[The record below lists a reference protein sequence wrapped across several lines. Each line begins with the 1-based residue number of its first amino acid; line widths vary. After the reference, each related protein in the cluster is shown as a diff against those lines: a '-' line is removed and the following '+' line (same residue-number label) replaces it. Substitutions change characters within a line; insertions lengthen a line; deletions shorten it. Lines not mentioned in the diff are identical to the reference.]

1 MAIEAGQQLLH
12 YRLVAKIG
20 EGGMGEVYVAE
31 DAKLHRRVALKVLPQ
46 EMAADPERRGRFQRE
61 ARAVAALNHPNIV
74 TVHSVEEADGVNFI
88 TMELIEGKT
97 LTEVLPRK
105 GFTPSRLLEIAI
117 PLADAVSSAHRTGIT
132 HRDLKP
138 DNIMIDGEGR
148 LRVLDFGLAKLHD
161 TAVFEEGETH
171 AATASAATGEG
182 RILGTV
188 AYMSPEQAEGKPV
201 DSRTDIF
208 SLGSVLY
215 EMATGERPFRG
226 DTSMSTIG
234 AILKDQP
241 APVTEL
247 NRSLPRHLGR
257 IVRRCLAKEPDRRYQ
272 TALDLRNELEEL
284 KAEIDSG
291 EQAPVAESVKP
302 QPWYGSRNLALVA
315 VVFAAILVGVFTVR
329 SLLLLNGVGDSDAKL
344 IPAETQRI
352 TFTTGPEFSGD
363 LSPGSEFLVY
373 AHTKYGTMDL
383 YVQPRTGGPGVR
395 LTQGVGDEDHPRWS
409 RNGTQIAYL
418 AGEGTSCEVF
428 TISPLGG
435 PSSRLADTRLPYIHS
450 FWDAMEALG
459 DRPWSVNDESLL
471 FAKMLDTGGVAIF
484 QVDLE
489 TGDEKQITFPPTGAR
504 DLGASWSF
512 DGEWIAFSR
521 SHGGASDLWLL
532 PAAGGE
538 ARPLLQDGFVNKF
551 PSFLPAD
558 QHIIFGSNRSGMENL
573 WGIHVATGELSQLTF
588 GGGKDWY
595 PNVSTDGT
603 IAYTRWSHQTD
614 LYTLQVSTGETEHL
628 TSWVGDNF
636 AGRYAPGGDRVAYQ
650 STRTGNAEVWILN
663 LKTQEE
669 LNLSNHPGTDVMPAW
684 SPTGDEI
691 AFLSNRDGPMN
702 IWVTKADGSGRLERL
717 SDQEIKV
724 PSAVWA
730 VSLSI
735 RWTPD
740 GNSIGY
746 VMPDANGPT
755 LWTIDRSDGANK
767 KPVLAGVLRFDWY
780 LDGNRV
786 IYSTMAEGG
795 LELRAA
801 NLETKEERLLYAG
814 PHTEM
819 NLAPDGTAIALVN
832 SESHFNQALF
842 RLRLEPPAS
851 ADGLPTAVGELE
863 RLTDGQGLWH
873 VHNGGWSHDGE
884 WIVYTQDTDNG
895 DIYLL
900 TIDE

>member
-1 MAIEAGQQLLH
+1 MIGNTLAHYTIVAGLG
-12 YRLVAKIG
+12 K
-20 EGGMGEVYVAE
+20 GGMGEVYVAE
-31 DAKLHRRVALKVLPQ
+31 DAKLHRRVALKVLP
-46 EMAADPERRGRFQRE
+46 EAMAADPERRARFERE
-61 ARAVAALNHPNIV
+61 ALAVAALNHPNIV
-74 TVHSVEEADGVNFI
+74 TIHSVEEADGVHFI
-88 TMELIEGKT
+88 TMELVEGQT
-97 LTEVLPRK
+97 LTKMLPRS
-105 GFTPSRLLEIAI
+105 GFSLSELLQIAI
-117 PLADAVSSAHRTGIT
+117 PLADAVSSAHRSGIT

-138 DNIMIDGEGR
+138 DNIMVDGEGR
-148 LRVLDFGLAKLHD
+148 LKVLDFGLAKLHD
-161 TAVFEEGETH
+161 PADTVEEATQAPTAAVETEEGK
-171 AATASAATGEG
+171 
-182 RILGTV
+182 ILGTV
-188 AYMSPEQAEGKPV
+188 AYMSPEQAEGKPI

-208 SLGSVLY
+208 SMGTILY

-226 DTSMSTIG
+226 DTKMSTIG
-234 AILKDQP
+234 SILKDEP
-241 APVTEL
+241 ASVTES
-247 NRSLPRHLGR
+247 NRTLPRHLGR
-257 IVRRCLAKEPDRRYQ
+257 IIRRCLAKDPDRRYQ

-291 EQAPVAESVKP
+291 ELAPEGEGATP
-302 QPWYGSRNLALVA
+302 RLWRGSRKLALLA
-315 VVFAAILVGVFTVR
+315 VVVIATIVGAITVR
-329 SLLLLNGVGDSDAKL
+329 WSPPATRPGDSSAKL
-344 IPAETQRI
+344 IPAETKRI
-352 TFTTGPEFSGD
+352 TFAAGPEFSGD
-363 LSPGSEFLVY
+363 MSPGSEFLVY

-409 RNGTQIAYL
+409 RDGTQIAYL

-435 PSSRLADTRLPYIHS
+435 PASKLADTRLPYIHS

-459 DRPWSVNDESLL
+459 DRPWSLNDKSLL
-471 FAKMLDTGGVAIF
+471 FSQRLDTGGVAIF

-504 DLGASWSF
+504 DLGSSWSF
-512 DGEWIAFSR
+512 DGEWIVFSR

-532 PAAGGE
+532 SVSGGE
-538 ARPLLQDGFVNKF
+538 ARPLLQDGFVNRY
-551 PSFLPAD
+551 PTFLPSD
-558 QHIIFGSNRSGMENL
+558 KHIIFGSNRSGMENL

-614 LYTLQVSTGETEHL
+614 LYALEVSTDGTEHL

-636 AGRYAPGGDRVAYQ
+636 AGRYSPGGDRVAYQ
-650 STRTGNAEVWILN
+650 STRTGNAEVWILDLN
-663 LKTQEE
+663 TRDE
-669 LNLSNHPGTDVMPAW
+669 LNISNHPATDVLPAW

-702 IWVTKADGSGRLERL
+702 IWVSKADGSGRLDRL
-717 SDQEIKV
+717 STQEVNV

-740 GNSIGY
+740 GKSIGY
-746 VMPDANGPT
+746 VMPDESGPT
-755 LWTIDRSDGANK
+755 LWTIDRHDGANR
-767 KPVLAGVLRFDWY
+767 KPVRPAVLRFDWY
-780 LDGNRV
+780 LDGNRI
-786 IYSTMAEGG
+786 IYSTLTEDG

-801 NLETKEERLLYAG
+801 NLETNEERLLYAG

-819 NLAPDGTAIALVN
+819 IVAPDGTAIALVK
-832 SESHFNQALF
+832 SESHFDQGLF
-842 RLRLEPPAS
+842 RLRLEPPAA
-851 ADGLPTAVGELE
+851 ADGLPTPVGELE

-873 VHNGGWSHDGE
+873 VHNGGWSHDGK

>member
-1 MAIEAGQQLLH
+1 
-12 YRLVAKIG
+12 
-20 EGGMGEVYVAE
+20 MGEVYVAE
-31 DAKLHRRVALKVLPQ
+31 DTKLGRRVALKVLPK
-46 EMAADPERRGRFQRE
+46 EMATDPERRARFERE
-61 ARAVAALNHPNIV
+61 ARAVAALSHPNIV
-74 TVHSVEEADGVNFI
+74 TVYSVEEADGVHFI
-88 TMELIEGKT
+88 TMELVEGQT
-97 LTEVLPRK
+97 LTKMLPRN
-105 GFTPSRLLEIAI
+105 GFSLSELLEIAI

-138 DNIMIDGEGR
+138 DNIMVDGEGR

-161 TAVFEEGETH
+161 PAGSEEGMTQAPTAAVETE
-171 AATASAATGEG
+171 EG
-182 RILGTV
+182 KILGTV
-188 AYMSPEQAEGKPV
+188 AYMSPEQAEGKIV
-201 DSRTDIF
+201 DPRSDVF
-208 SLGSVLY
+208 SLGTILH

-226 DTSMSTIG
+226 DTKMSTIG

-241 APVTEL
+241 ASVTER
-247 NRSLPRHLGR
+247 NPSLPRHLGR
-257 IVRRCLAKEPDRRYQ
+257 IVRRCLAKDPDRRYQ
-272 TALDLRNELEEL
+272 TALDLRLELEEL

-291 EQAPVAESVKP
+291 ELAAEPGTATPRPRRNSRYLVLLAIIVATAIV
-302 QPWYGSRNLALVA
+302 GA
-315 VVFAAILVGVFTVR
+315 FAVR
-329 SLLLLNGVGDSDAKL
+329 SWLLLNGLRDSDAKL

-352 TFTTGPEFSGD
+352 TFTAGPEFSGD

-409 RNGTQIAYL
+409 RDGTQIAYL

-459 DRPWSVNDESLL
+459 DRPWSLNDESLL
-471 FAKMLDTGGVAIF
+471 FAKRLDTGGVAIF

-755 LWTIDRSDGANK
+755 LWTIDRSGGANK

-819 NLAPDGTAIALVN
+819 ILAADGTAIALVK

-842 RLRLEPPAS
+842 RLRLEPPAT